1 MRKRVRM
8 TDNTILNSCDYSV
21 LTMEDAK
28 RPIITVL
35 LPVKGLRRDMSGN
48 LTDDA
53 VKTVLEGVKSLGVKM
68 DSNSTTEALLQEAK
82 STLCKMNKQYDF
94 LLAAMFTA
102 VSRSEKLDMELMNTL
117 KAKNQDMQD
126 ILSVSRQVLTK
137 PPSLDKKEGFV
148 GNEESLSM
156 ARYREAFQGA
166 SNTVADRAAKLN
178 TSNLM
183 ELRTHSIE
191 LTEDNNRYATR
202 LLSLYSFLNIVAVGF
217 ILYIVSK

>member
-53 VKTVLEGVKSLGVKM
+53 VKTVLEGVKSLGIRM
-68 DSNSTTEALLQEAK
+68 DSDSAVDALLQEAK
-82 STLCKMNKQYDF
+82 SALCKMNKQYEF
-94 LLAAMFTA
+94 LLTAMFTA
-102 VSRSEKLDMELMNTL
+102 VSRSEKLDIEILNTL

-126 ILSVSRQVLTK
+126 ILSVSRQVLKKSPT
-137 PPSLDKKEGFV
+137 STKKEGFV
-148 GNEESLSM
+148 GNQEG
-156 ARYREAFQGA
+156 YREAFQGA
-166 SNTVADRAAKLN
+166 SDTVADRAAKLN

-183 ELRTHSIE
+183 DLRAHSIE
-191 LTEDNNRYATR
+191 VTEDNNRYASH

>member
-1 MRKRVRM
+1 MS
-8 TDNTILNSCDYSV
+8 DNTILNSCDYSV

-53 VKTVLEGVKSLGVKM
+53 VKTVLEGVKSLGIQV
-68 DSNSTTEALLQEAK
+68 DSNSTTDALLQEAK
-82 STLCKMNKQYDF
+82 SVLCKMNKQYEF

-102 VSRSEKLDMELMNTL
+102 VSRSEKLDMDLMNTL
-117 KAKNQDMQD
+117 KAKTQDMQD
-126 ILSVSRQVLTK
+126 VLSVSRQVLNK
-137 PPSLDKKEGFV
+137 PPSKDKKEGFV
-148 GNEESLSM
+148 GNQESLSM
-156 ARYREAFQGA
+156 AKYREAFQGA

-183 ELRTHSIE
+183 DLRTHSIE
-191 LTEDNNRYATR
+191 LTEDNNRYASH
-202 LLSLYSFLNIVAVGF
+202 LLNLYSFLNIVAVGF